1 MTEKPQIN
9 AWYRSTI
16 DPQVQGKVIE
26 IDGLW
31 IIVQIRDDGKVTDWC
46 TLAEFVDS
54 WERA

>member
-16 DPQVQGKVIE
+16 DPQVQGRVVD
-26 IDGLW
+26 IDGNL
-31 IIVQIRDDGKVTDWC
+31 ITVHIANGGHDVC
-46 TLAEFVDS
+46 TLNEFADS